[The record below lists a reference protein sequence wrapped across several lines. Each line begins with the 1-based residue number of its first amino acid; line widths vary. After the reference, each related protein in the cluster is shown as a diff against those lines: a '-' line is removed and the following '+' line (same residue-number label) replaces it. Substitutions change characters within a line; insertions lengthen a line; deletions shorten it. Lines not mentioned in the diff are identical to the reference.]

1 MNKDAIIWSF
11 RNNDKITFIGEG
23 KNYLEYYLNK
33 NNTRFYIEYIPETNE
48 YKTLNVKCKGVISF
62 IKDFTIFLNMNI

>member
-33 NNTRFYIEYIPETNE
+33 NNKRFYIMYSPERNE
-48 YKTLNVKCKGVISF
+48 YKTVNIKSKGVRNF
-62 IKDFTIFLNMNI
+62 IKDFNIFLNMNI

>member
-23 KNYLEYYLNK
+23 KNYLEYYLTK
-33 NNTRFYIEYIPETNE
+33 NNKRFYIMYIPERNE
-48 YKTLNVKCKGVISF
+48 YKTVNIKSKGVRNF
-62 IKDFTIFLNMNI
+62 IKDFNIFLNMNI